1 MEAVLIKCRREVY
14 LELSNLL
21 PISVYLVPNM
31 DGKYNEILE
40 FLEFIGLKSYEGKAY
55 LALLSLGESTAPKIS
70 SKAGIPLP
78 RIYDVLESLTTK
90 GLVEVKPGRPRVY
103 KAIPPSIALNYYV
116 RRYIENIL
124 TLNEKIIGELS
135 RLYSSTSYE
144 RPLIWL
150 SRSFKMS
157 IERAKGM
164 IRNMA
169 MDGFT
174 AISETHFNKLL
185 DTLHAKLLRNQSS
198 VFTVT
203 LIFEPAGLRSLE
215 KLISLNNVDVRVL
228 PTGIIDALEVDSSNA
243 IMFGKTYTLFTREWE
258 LILLLN
264 ETFYHGYWRIA
275 KRIKEFNITPNVPY
289 KLTHHWLSI
298 ALISD
303 GMKLGFNARVKVRG
317 RKVKLNEPF
326 EVEGYVSKVRADE
339 FIRNFTLE
347 TKDGEEILVGGI
359 GASIED
365 VEARYIEI
373 VFT

>member
-1 MEAVLIKCRREVY
+1 
-14 LELSNLL
+14 
-21 PISVYLVPNM
+21 
-31 DGKYNEILE
+31 
-40 FLEFIGLKSYEGKAY
+40 
-55 LALLSLGESTAPKIS
+55 
-70 SKAGIPLP
+70 
-78 RIYDVLESLTTK
+78 LES
-90 GLVEVKPGRPRVY
+90 
-103 KAIPPSIALNYYV
+103 
-116 RRYIENIL
+116 YIENIL

-264 ETFYHGYWRIA
+264 ETFYHETFYHGYWRIA